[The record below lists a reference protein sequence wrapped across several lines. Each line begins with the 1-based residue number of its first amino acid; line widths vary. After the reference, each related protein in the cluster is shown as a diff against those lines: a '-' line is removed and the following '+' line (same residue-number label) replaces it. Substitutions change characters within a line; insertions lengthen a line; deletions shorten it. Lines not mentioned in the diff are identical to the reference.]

1 MRQHGLCACYRENC
15 EKNTACFDLILGDKI
30 QSLNKGVDEKMA
42 SRTRVSFSEAG
53 GLEEYLGAVAS
64 PALKRTHGGS
74 RTCWEIYNQLK
85 INLKPIQ
92 ENVAIGAMADAIRE
106 CMTKYQAI
114 YEDGKESGDPKAHE
128 SMAQLFASEHVVFL
142 NDHGPDHISKVIERA
157 YSLIVDANEE
167 LTEMETFVL
176 LCAIQIHDIGNV
188 LGRAGHEKKL
198 MEIFETNSA
207 SLILDTAEKR
217 IIKTIA
223 MVHGG
228 RAADGSKDT
237 ISSLRVKEPILGHSI
252 RTRYLAAILRF
263 ADELADDSTRANRVA
278 CDLNIVGTDSQIY
291 HDYSRALHSV
301 NVERDEETHGH
312 KITLCYELLATDME
326 KTYSMGG
333 TPKYLLDEIYDRTLK
348 MEQERR
354 YCMKFMYQY
363 IYFGKI
369 EVMINVYGSR
379 SQCVNT
385 IKYTLEDI
393 SYPDNPLPGSIKIA
407 ASGEVPTGEEEL
419 KLIKDREAI

>member
-1 MRQHGLCACYRENC
+1 
-15 EKNTACFDLILGDKI
+15 
-30 QSLNKGVDEKMA
+30 MA
-42 SRTRVSFSEAG
+42 SRTRVGFSEAG
-53 GLEEYLGAVAS
+53 GLEEYLEAVAS
-64 PALKRTHGGS
+64 TALKKAHGGS
-74 RTCWEIYNQLK
+74 RTCWEIYEQLK
-85 INLKPIQ
+85 INLQPIQ

-106 CMTKYQAI
+106 CMAKYQAI
-114 YEDGKESGDPKAHE
+114 YEAGKESGDPEAHE
-128 SMAQLFASEHVVFL
+128 CISQLFSSEHVVFL
-142 NDHGPDHISKVIERA
+142 NDHGPEHINKVIERA
-157 YSLIVDANEE
+157 YALIVDANES
-167 LTEMETFVL
+167 LTEMEAFVL

-198 MEIFETNSA
+198 MEIFDIHSA
-207 SLILDTAEKR
+207 ALILDTAEKR

-237 ISSLRVKEPILGHSI
+237 ISSLPVKEPILGYNI

-301 NVERDEETHGH
+301 NVEKDEETHGH
-312 KITLCYELLATDME
+312 KIMLCFELLATEME

-333 TPKYLLDEIYDRTLK
+333 ISKYLLDEIYDRTLK

-369 EVMINVYGSR
+369 EVTINVYGSR
-379 SQCVNT
+379 SQRINT

-393 SYPDNPLPGSIKIA
+393 SYPNNPLPGSIKSA
-407 ASGEVPTGEEEL
+407 ASSEVPTGEEEL
-419 KLIKDREAI
+419 KLIRDREAI

>member
-1 MRQHGLCACYRENC
+1 
-15 EKNTACFDLILGDKI
+15 
-30 QSLNKGVDEKMA
+30 MA
-42 SRTRVSFSEAG
+42 SRTRVSFSESG
-53 GLEEYLGAVAS
+53 GLEEYLEAVAS

-106 CMTKYQAI
+106 CMTKYQAM
-114 YEDGKESGDPKAHE
+114 YEAGKESGDPKAHE

-142 NDHGPDHISKVIERA
+142 NDHGPEHISKVIERA
-157 YSLIVDANEE
+157 YALIVDANEE
-167 LTEMETFVL
+167 LTEMEVFVL

-237 ISSLRVKEPILGHSI
+237 ISSLRVKEPILGYNI

-301 NVERDEETHGH
+301 NVEKDEETHGH
-312 KITLCYELLATDME
+312 KIMLCYELLATDME

-333 TPKYLLDEIYDRTLK
+333 APKYLLDEIYDRTLK

-369 EVMINVYGSR
+369 EVTINVYGSR
-379 SQCVNT
+379 SQCLNT

>member
-1 MRQHGLCACYRENC
+1 
-15 EKNTACFDLILGDKI
+15 
-30 QSLNKGVDEKMA
+30 MA

-53 GLEEYLGAVAS
+53 GLEEYLEAVAS

-114 YEDGKESGDPKAHE
+114 YEAGKESGDPKSHA

-157 YSLIVDANEE
+157 YALTVDANEE
-167 LTEMETFVL
+167 LTEMEAFVL

-237 ISSLRVKEPILGHSI
+237 ISSLRIKEPILGHNI

-301 NVERDEETHGH
+301 NVEKDEETHGH
-312 KITLCYELLATDME
+312 KIMLCYELLATDME

-333 TPKYLLDEIYDRTLK
+333 APKYLLDEIYDRTLK

-369 EVMINVYGSR
+369 EVTINVYGSR